1 VINDQNYR
9 RVTKMNSKG
18 LFGLSTFGRMAFGI
32 GLLVVA
38 LGSPVFAG
46 LPASTPEIDA
56 GSMVSALALLSGA
69 VLVVTNRVRRK

>member
-9 RVTKMNSKG
+9 RVTKMKSKG
-18 LFGLSTFGRMAFGI
+18 LFGISTFGRMAFGI

-38 LGSPVFAG
+38 LGGPVFAG
-46 LPASTPEIDA
+46 IAATPEIDA